1 MHNDYPEIKA
11 LNDQP
16 TKLMVFLHGVGSDGN
31 DLISLVP
38 YIQKPLGDYHFI
50 SPHGV
55 EAYDMAPF
63 GRQWF
68 SLQDRSPKAI
78 INLAKNNA
86 PKVQEQIKLKQKALG
101 IDNENTVIFGFS
113 QGTMM
118 GIYLTLIQ
126 AKPFKAMI
134 GFSGRLIPPASLKNT
149 STPICII
156 HGAEDD
162 VVEANESIKLSEYCK
177 QNAIEH
183 KLLIIPNLT
192 HSIDGSGMDFAL
204 EFLKNLN

>member
-11 LNDQP
+11 LNNKP

-38 YIQKPLGDYHFI
+38 YIQKSLAEYHFV

-55 EAYDMAPF
+55 ESYDMAPF

-68 SLQDRSPKAI
+68 SLRDRASNTI
-78 INLAKNNA
+78 IKLAKDNA
-86 PKVQEQIKLKQKALG
+86 PKVQEQIKLKQKELN

-118 GIYLTLIQ
+118 GIYLTLTQ
-126 AKPFKAMI
+126 EKPFKAMI
-134 GFSGRLIPPASLKNT
+134 GFSGRLISPTPLKNT
-149 STPICII
+149 KTPICIV

-162 VVEANESIKLSEYCK
+162 VVDSSEGHNLAEYCK
-177 QNAIEH
+177 QNSIEH

-192 HSIDGSGMDFAL
+192 HSIDGEGMEFAL
-204 EFLKNLN
+204 NFLKNLK